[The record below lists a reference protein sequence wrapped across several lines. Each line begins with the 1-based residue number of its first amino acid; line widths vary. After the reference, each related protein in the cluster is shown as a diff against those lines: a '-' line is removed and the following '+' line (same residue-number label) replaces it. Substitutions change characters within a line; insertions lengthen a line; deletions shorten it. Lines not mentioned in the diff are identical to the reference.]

1 MTRGELVF
9 MLERWIIANYDL
21 MVSRGFTYPG
31 IEISVMGVPADH
43 SFIENINSLAYFG
56 FIGGTSPFA
65 PDEYVTRAEMSLLFL
80 NILRR
85 APGAFDDNYFALLNV
100 DEILGNYN
108 DDSAIAAWAREAIA
122 VMTDKGFLSG
132 YEDGNFR
139 PARRL
144 LRSEAFSAV
153 TNIDRWFTTGR

>member
-9 MLERWIIANYDL
+9 MLERWVVANYDL

-31 IEISVMGVPADH
+31 VEIAVMGVPLDH
-43 SFIENINSLAYFG
+43 PFIDNINSLAYFG
-56 FIGGTSPFA
+56 FIGGNSPFA

-85 APGAFDDNYFALLNV
+85 APDSFDDNYFDLLNI
-100 DEILGNYN
+100 DEILSQYN
-108 DDSAIAAWAREAIA
+108 DQRSIAAWAREAVA

-139 PARRL
+139 PTRRL

-153 TNIDRWFTTGR
+153 TNIDRWFTTSR